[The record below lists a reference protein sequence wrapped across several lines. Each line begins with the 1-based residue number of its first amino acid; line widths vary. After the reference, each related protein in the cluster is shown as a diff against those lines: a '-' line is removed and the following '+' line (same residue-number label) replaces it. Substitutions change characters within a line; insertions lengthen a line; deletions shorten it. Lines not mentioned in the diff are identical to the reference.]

1 MNFIEKKKDGEIRS
15 ILIRNFDND
24 KYAWSVA
31 HKELSELITELIQQ
45 ALKEQ
50 AEQVVAEER
59 VRIEKEVTEQFKYGY
74 EHDNYDMRGVDWQKI
89 IHPETIYKTL

>member
-1 MNFIEKKKDGEIRS
+1 MTFIEQKKDGEIRS

-50 AEQVVAEER
+50 AEEEMAK
-59 VRIEKEVTEQFKYGY
+59 VMRIIEDMPNQSVYEDRIDRCDLLTALDDIISKY
-74 EHDNYDMRGVDWQKI
+74 K
-89 IHPETIYKTL
+89 